1 MLHNFLNLIFYTLEQ
16 NLQIHKAIELHSK
29 NFKTLRKHI
38 GYVTL
43 FTKSEYEQPV
53 ENHNH

>member
-38 GYVTL
+38 GYVKL